1 MRILMVTPSGPYN
14 QGGVERHVREV
25 STRLAAMGHSVSVL
39 CADPSRVRVGDELI
53 DGVTVTT
60 VPAWPRGRDWY
71 FAPGVWS
78 HLRQAQPDLVHV
90 QSYHTF
96 VAPLAMTAAARSGIP
111 YVVTFH
117 GGGHSQSWR
126 NRIRSAHRLALRPLL
141 ARAARLVA
149 VARFEIEQYGRE
161 LRLPPERFVL
171 IPNGTE
177 IIPPESL
184 NDDPAARADEFVES
198 GEPVLATIGRL
209 ERYKGH
215 DRVIAAMPELL
226 RTHPSARL
234 LVVGVGPYA
243 ETLQA
248 QAEALGVADRVELTS
263 VPAGDAAA
271 MARLLRGVS
280 LVVLMSEFETHP
292 LTALE
297 AAAAHRRLLV
307 ADRAGLLEIAQNG
320 LARAIALDSSPQQL
334 AVAIIEELVKP
345 SPSGR
350 VQLPSWDDCALA
362 LEGLYR
368 DVLSPVGP

>member
-1 MRILMVTPSGPYN
+1 MRILMVTPSCPYN

-25 STRLAAMGHSVSVL
+25 STRLAAMGHSVSVV
-39 CADPSRVRVGDELI
+39 CADPSRARLGTELI
-53 DGVTVTT
+53 DGITVTS
-60 VPAWPRGRDWY
+60 VRAWPRGRDWY
-71 FAPGVWS
+71 FAPGIWS
-78 HLRQAQPDLVHV
+78 HMGRAKPELIHI
-90 QSYHTF
+90 QSYHTL
-96 VAPLAMTAAARSGIP
+96 VAPLAMTAAARSGVP

-117 GGGHSQSWR
+117 GGGHSQGWR
-126 NRIRSAHRLALRPLL
+126 NRVRGAHRLALRPLL
-141 ARAARLVA
+141 AGAARLVA

-161 LRLPPERFVL
+161 LRLAPDRFVL

-177 IIPPESL
+177 IIAPESF
-184 NDDPAARADEFVES
+184 NDDGGRLAAESVDSDEV
-198 GEPVLATIGRL
+198 VLATIGRL

-226 RTHPSARL
+226 KTCPDARL
-234 LVVGVGPYA
+234 LVVGVGPYE

-263 VPAGDAAA
+263 VAAGDAAG
-271 MARLLRGVS
+271 MARLLQRVS

-307 ADRAGLLEIAQNG
+307 ADRAGLLEIAENG
-320 LARAIALDSSPQQL
+320 LARAIPLDSSPQQL

-345 SPSGR
+345 PPSGP
-350 VQLPSWDDCALA
+350 VDLPSWDDCALA
-362 LEGLYR
+362 LDGLYR
-368 DVLSPVGP
+368 DVLSSVRQ